1 MHADES
7 ARPQEDRE
15 RADQYRVASSGV
27 TPWTLLL
34 LQGFLQPLPLLLQL
48 VH

>member
-7 ARPQEDRE
+7 ARPLEDRE

-27 TPWTLLL
+27 TPWTSLHHLL
-34 LQGFLQPLPLLLQL
+34 LLLQL